1 MASKGSTKS
10 GSGKNGQTGSG
21 TDDTTS
27 AFQSARNKTG
37 STVRQTGRK
46 INENPM
52 GALVGGF
59 AVGAVLGAVIPAMRR
74 ERSAL
79 QPIGQKI
86 GDAAR
91 DAARQAA
98 EKGRDKLNEV
108 TGQVMTQVGS
118 KMIDA
123 VAPPAE
129 SNANAGSANA

>member
-1 MASKGSTKS
+1 MASKGSNKNGKS
-10 GSGKNGQTGSG
+10 GSNASADG
-21 TDDTTS
+21 DTAG
-27 AFQSARNKTG
+27 AFQSARAKTG
-37 STVRQTGRK
+37 STVKQTGRK
-46 INENPM
+46 ISENPV
-52 GALVGGF
+52 GALAGGF
-59 AVGAVLGAVIPAMRR
+59 AVGAVLGAVLPATRR

-91 DAARQAA
+91 TAARDAA

-123 VAPPAE
+123 VAPPPE
-129 SNANAGSANA
+129 SKSTA

>member
-1 MASKGSTKS
+1 MAKNNKNGKGSPADGGAT
-10 GSGKNGQTGSG
+10 
-21 TDDTTS
+21 DTTS
-27 AFQSARNKTG
+27 AFQSARNKSG
-37 STVRQTGRK
+37 STVKQTGRK
-46 INENPM
+46 ISENPV

-59 AVGAVLGAVIPAMRR
+59 AVGAVLGAVIPATRR

-86 GDAAR
+86 GEAAR

-123 VAPPAE
+123 VAPPSE
-129 SNANAGSANA
+129 SKADANANA